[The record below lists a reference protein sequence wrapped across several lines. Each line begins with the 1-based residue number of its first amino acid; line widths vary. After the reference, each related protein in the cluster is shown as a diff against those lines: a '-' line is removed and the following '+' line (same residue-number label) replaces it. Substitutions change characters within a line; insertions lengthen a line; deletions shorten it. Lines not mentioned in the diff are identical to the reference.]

1 MKDGIAILDA
11 QTKVGNNAKYVPTD
25 KTGAT
30 YYAKFTAKQDVSY
43 TVHYYE
49 EGTTN
54 KVADDKIVNNQT
66 FDATVEENAKDI
78 TGYTLVGG
86 IINRQLH

>member
-1 MKDGIAILDA
+1 MRNLQLNRMFPIH
-11 QTKVGNNAKYVPTD
+11 
-25 KTGAT
+25 
-30 YYAKFTAKQDVSY
+30 
-43 TVHYYE
+43 VHYYE

-78 TGYTLVGG
+78 QDIL
-86 IINRQLH
+86 

>member
-1 MKDGIAILDA
+1 MR
-11 QTKVGNNAKYVPTD
+11 N
-25 KTGAT
+25 
-30 YYAKFTAKQDVSY
+30 FTAKQDVSY

-78 TGYTLVGG
+78 TGYTLVGDNKQTVTLDVYNKE
-86 IINRQLH
+86 IIFYYK